1 MFRAGVD
8 EAGRGPL
15 IGPLVAALVVLDS
28 HSEELLREAGVVDS
42 KVLTPVRREALV
54 PLITEHARVHAMVIA
69 DPQRIDAALDDPN
82 SNLNLL
88 EAELTAELL
97 GSLPDG
103 SGFVVIDL
111 PTRSKDAYEAA
122 IRSFGRIHREVSLVL
137 EHKADANHVACAAA
151 SILAKVE
158 RDRLVRLL
166 ESEVGVPIGSGYP
179 SDPKTK
185 AFLLSHGRSYAHVF
199 RRTWASYTAR
209 YGSKGQRTL
218 I

>member
-1 MFRAGVD
+1 MFRAGID

-15 IGPLVAALVVLDS
+15 VGPLVAALVVLDS
-28 HSEELLREAGVVDS
+28 QGEELLREAGVADS
-42 KVLTPVRREALV
+42 KTLAPARREALV
-54 PLITEHARVHAMVIA
+54 PLITEHALLHTIITAE
-69 DPQRIDAALDDPN
+69 PERIDAALDDPN

-97 GSLPDG
+97 GSLPNG

-111 PTRSKDAYEAA
+111 PTRSKESYEAA
-122 IRSFGRIHREVSLVL
+122 IRSFGHVPRDVSLVL

-166 ESEVGVPIGSGYP
+166 ESRIGAPIGSGYP

-185 AFLLSHGRSYAHVF
+185 AFLLSHGTSHPHVF
-199 RRTWASYTAR
+199 RRTWTSYTAR
-209 YGSKGQRTL
+209 YGSRGQRTL